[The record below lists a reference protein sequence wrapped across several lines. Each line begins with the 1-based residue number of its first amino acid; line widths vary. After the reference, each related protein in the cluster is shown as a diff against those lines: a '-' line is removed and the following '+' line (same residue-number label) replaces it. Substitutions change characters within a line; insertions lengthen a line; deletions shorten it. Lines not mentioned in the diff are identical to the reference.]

1 MVKLFCAIVGVA
13 GSAFEVD
20 IDDAESVSALK
31 KSIKAEKP
39 NDFKDVDADKL
50 QLFLAKTADG
60 AWLSSPS
67 EDVKKLKK
75 GEKTALIKALTK
87 EDQELQAENPLE
99 DVLIGMDPPSA
110 RQIHVLVVTVFS
122 ITAFIRSSR
131 NSRRLT
137 KLVIG
142 SNFRRCYR

>member
-31 KSIKAEKP
+31 KSIKAENSDDPTLK
-39 NDFKDVDADKL
+39 NVAAKNL
-50 QLFLAKTADG
+50 RLFLAKEGDG
-60 AWLSSPS
+60 AWLSSLT

-75 GEKTALIKALTK
+75 GEKTVFIEALTQ
-87 EDQELQAENPLE
+87 EEQELQAEDPLE
-99 DVLIGMDPPSA
+99 DVLNGPLLQLSPK
-110 RQIHVLVVTVFS
+110 TVFS